1 MVLQLNCLNMGVL
14 ILKLG
19 LENNEV
25 RLEPYNQEWKDE
37 FLRVKND
44 LLNKTDLQASRIE
57 HIGSTAIE
65 GMSAKPI
72 IDIVAGVDDLES
84 VDKEFFIDLSK
95 VGFLRLRVERPGEIV
110 LAKFSDDTYKIKT
123 HFLHLVEYDGE
134 LWNNLIFF
142 RDYLNTHED
151 VRKGYLDI
159 KQNFLKHSSTG
170 IKEYTD
176 SKEVFVREIYG
187 KRDSN

>member
-1 MVLQLNCLNMGVL
+1 M
-14 ILKLG
+14 KLG
-19 LENNEV
+19 LENNEI
-25 RLEPYNQEWKDE
+25 RLESYNPEWKDE

-44 LLNKTDLQASRIE
+44 LLNNTDLQASRIE

-84 VDKEFFIDLSK
+84 VDKEFFYRLSK

-110 LAKFSDDTYKIKT
+110 LAKFSDDTYQMKT
-123 HFLHLVEYDGE
+123 HFLHLVEFNGE

-142 RDYLNTHED
+142 RDYLNIHED
-151 VRKGYLDI
+151 ARKEYLDI
-159 KQNFLKHSSTG
+159 KQNFLKHSCTG

-176 SKEVFVREIYG
+176 SKEAFVREIYG
-187 KRDSN
+187 KRDNN

>member
-1 MVLQLNCLNMGVL
+1 MGVL

-19 LENNEV
+19 LENNEI
-25 RLEPYNQEWKDE
+25 RLELYNQEWKDE

-44 LLNKTDLQASRIE
+44 LLNNTVLQASRIE

-84 VDKEFFIDLSK
+84 VDKEFFIDLRK

-134 LWNNLIFF
+134 FWKNLIFF
-142 RDYLNTHED
+142 RDYLNTHDD
-151 VRKGYLDI
+151 VRKEYLDI
-159 KQNFLKHSSTG
+159 KQDFLKHSSTG

-176 SKEVFVREIYG
+176 SKETFVREIYG
-187 KRDSN
+187 KRESN

>member
-1 MVLQLNCLNMGVL
+1 MQ
-14 ILKLG
+14 LG
-19 LENNEV
+19 LENNEI
-25 RLEPYNQEWKDE
+25 RLERYNPEWKDE
-37 FLRVKND
+37 FLRVKKD
-44 LLNKTDLQASRIE
+44 LLNNTDLQASRIE

-65 GMSAKPI
+65 GMLAKPI

-84 VDKEFFIDLSK
+84 VDKEFFYRLSK

-110 LAKFSDDTYKIKT
+110 LAKFSDDTYEIKT
-123 HFLHLVEYDGE
+123 HFLHLVEYIGE

-151 VRKGYLDI
+151 ARKEYLDI
-159 KQNFLKHSSTG
+159 KQDFLQQSSSG

-176 SKEVFVREIYG
+176 SKEAFVREIYG